1 MTATPDSQIDHLW
14 HLYGQVDQ
22 QKFQQG
28 YFKAWVEGAVQ
39 TGLNTVWVMN
49 HMGGKCDHPIFLS
62 SLGHSLKLLDLFNI
76 FNLYL
81 LLN

>member
-1 MTATPDSQIDHLW
+1 VTATPDSQIDHLW

-49 HMGGKCDHPIFLS
+49 HMGGKCDPENQGPGDEYPEYGPI
-62 SLGHSLKLLDLFNI
+62 SLDD
-76 FNLYL
+76 
-81 LLN
+81 